1 MLYVNINDKFGDQI
15 EFDSLEDMKEDIQNC
30 GYDIPSDGLQEGRDY
45 KLAYDPE
52 EQDEFMSVF
61 SDNMPFDY
69 DLNRDLE
76 SPHPWATPWEWDNN
90 FKVSDDPAEDARVYA
105 SSVYDEVSDL
115 LDENNDRDL

>member
-1 MLYVNINDKFGDQI
+1 MLYVNINENYGDQI
-15 EFDSLEDMKEDIQNC
+15 EFDSLEDMKEGIQEC

-45 KLAYDPE
+45 KLTYDPE
-52 EQDEFMSVF
+52 EQDEFMNVF

-69 DLNRDLE
+69 DLDRDLE

-90 FKVSDDPAEDARVYA
+90 FKPSDDPAEDARVYA